1 MLAGS
6 KYSVILQPPVR
17 QSIYRMMLASVA
29 VAIILMLTPAFWW
42 AVLIGC
48 ISLCLAV
55 VWPLNIESHPQT
67 WIVDETGEGYTV
79 ISGRQ
84 DNAGNWQI
92 SPRSKLLPGA
102 LYLVRYFQQS
112 QRFETCWLFPWQVQD
127 KDYRRLAR
135 IVFRQGQ
142 L

>member
-1 MLAGS
+1 
-6 KYSVILQPPVR
+6 
-17 QSIYRMMLASVA
+17 MMLASVA
-29 VAIILMLTPAFWW
+29 VAIILVLTPVFWW

-48 ISLCLAV
+48 ISLCLIL
-55 VWPLNIESHPQT
+55 VWPLNFTSHPQT

>member
-1 MLAGS
+1 
-6 KYSVILQPPVR
+6 
-17 QSIYRMMLASVA
+17 MMLASVA
-29 VAIILMLTPAFWW
+29 VAIILMLTPVFWW
-42 AVLIGC
+42 AVLIGG
-48 ISLCLAV
+48 ISLCLAM
-55 VWPLNIESHPQT
+55 VWPLNSEPYPQT
-67 WIVDETGEGYTV
+67 WIVDEAGEGYTV

>member
-1 MLAGS
+1 MMLAG
-6 KYSVILQPPVR
+6 
-17 QSIYRMMLASVA
+17 VA
-29 VAIILMLTPAFWW
+29 VAIILVLTPAFWW
-42 AVLIGC
+42 AVLTGC
-48 ISLCLAV
+48 ISLCLV
-55 VWPLNIESHPQT
+55 MFWPLNFASHPQT
-67 WIVDETGEGYTV
+67 WIVDEDGEGYTV
-79 ISGRQ
+79 ISGYQ

-112 QRFETCWLFPWQVQD
+112 RRFETCRLFPWQLQD